1 MTYDKLEVDFGIW
14 GTIKKIAVIFA
25 VLGLLTCLALWYVP
39 IFNQTVALQKEID
52 LKREALR
59 KQQELHQKYMEEIV
73 ALRTDPETVEHAVR
87 EKLGLVKP
95 NETIYH
101 FESPKQNQ

>member
-1 MTYDKLEVDFGIW
+1 MACDKLEVDFGVW
-14 GTIKKIAVIFA
+14 GTIKKIAVTFA
-25 VLGLLTCLALWYVP
+25 ILGLLACLALWYIP
-39 IFNQTVALQKEID
+39 ILNQTIALQKEID

-59 KQQELHQKYMEEIV
+59 KQQELQQKYTEEIV
-73 ALRTDPETVEHAVR
+73 ALRTDSETVEHAVR